1 MAMEPYARFFF
12 FLQIFLIDFSYILA
26 KKSEILTWC

>member
-1 MAMEPYARFFF
+1 MQDFFF